1 MEILQDTNIIISRSA
16 RKFMGKKGIIDVTF
30 QLKVIEPAG
39 CFIGIVKEIEPVYS
53 PPEDAAGYHCFH
65 VEGKNIFISKKIKI
79 LRQLTLTTEG
89 FWKIKRLAL
98 SGVTITL

>member
-1 MEILQDTNIIISRSA
+1 ME
-16 RKFMGKKGIIDVTF
+16 KKGIIDVTF

-39 CFIGIVKEIEPVYS
+39 CFIGIVKEIEPIYS
-53 PPEDAAGYHCFH
+53 LVEDPAGYHRFH